1 MLVGGNPLRVLRL
14 TTAGGA
20 MIDAWSRH
28 KPVGQSPGAQALAA
42 RLLDA
47 GLAHPRPGAAPH
59 PPLRSV
65 SIVIPVRDQP
75 EGLAATLASL
85 PSGIEVVVVDD
96 GSRVPVAVPPSQA
109 KVVRRHPAGG
119 PAAARNGGAA
129 ATAGDVLI
137 FVDAECQPAPG
148 WLDILLPHFADPRV
162 AAVAP
167 RIVSRP
173 RPGVPRWLAEY
184 EKRRSSLDLG
194 PNEAPVRPG
203 GAVPYVPTAT
213 LAVRRSALEAVDG
226 FDEEL
231 RYGEDVDLVWRMAK
245 SGWRIRYDPTATV
258 THPVRG
264 TAIGWLRQRYN
275 YGRSAASLAARHGRD
290 VAPVAMSPWSSA
302 AWAFAAAGHPAAGA
316 AIAGATTAA
325 LAKRAGADVPTAK
338 VLTGLALTGHTRAGA
353 ALAEAARRAWLP
365 PLAAAAAALP
375 TKRSRRTAAGALAAA
390 FVVPPLAEWVKD
402 RPPVDPLAWMAL
414 RWADDLAYQAGVW
427 TGMLEA
433 RSIGAILPRW

>member
-1 MLVGGNPLRVLRL
+1 MV
-14 TTAGGA
+14 
-20 MIDAWSRH
+20 DAWSH
-28 KPVGQSPGAQALAA
+28 HQPVGRSKGAQALAA
-42 RLLDA
+42 RMLDA

-59 PPLRSV
+59 PPARSV

-96 GSRVPVAVPPSQA
+96 GSRLPIAVPADRA
-109 KVVRRHPAGG
+109 KVVRRQAAGG

-129 ATAGDVLI
+129 AAAGDVLI

-148 WLDILLPHFADPRV
+148 WLDVLLPHFADPRV

-167 RIVSRP
+167 RVVSRS
-173 RPGVPRWLAEY
+173 RPGVPRWLTEY

-194 PNEAPVRPG
+194 TEEAPVRPG

-231 RYGEDVDLVWRMAK
+231 HYGEDVDLVWRMAK
-245 SGWRIRYDPTATV
+245 SGWRIRYDPAATV

-264 TAIGWLRQRYN
+264 TAGGWLRQRYN

-302 AWAFAAAGHPAAGA
+302 AWGFAAAGHPAAGA
-316 AIAGATTAA
+316 AIAVTTTAA
-325 LAKRAGADVPTAK
+325 LAKRAGADFPTAK
-338 VLTGLALTGHTRAGA
+338 VLTGLALAGHIRAGA

-365 PLAAAAAALP
+365 PLAAAAAVLP
-375 TKRSRRTAAGALAAA
+375 TRRARRTAASALAAA
-390 FVVPPLAEWVKD
+390 FVIPPLAEWAKE
-402 RPPVDPLAWMAL
+402 RPPVGPLAWMVL
-414 RWADDLAYQAGVW
+414 RWVDDLAYQAGVW
-427 TGMLEA
+427 AGMLDA
-433 RSIGAILPRW
+433 RSLGAILPRW